1 MDNTKAS
8 MILLPLACLPGQS
21 GSSNSL
27 SFATMQVYGLCLRQV
42 TSFQAPDNV
51 DNPIVIIGDG
61 QEVFYRRP
69 RANSTPKG
77 ARIFPVR
84 SCSARDLVN
93 RRRHLEGCRNA
104 STTR

>member
-1 MDNTKAS
+1 MDTTKAS

-27 SFATMQVYGLCLRQV
+27 SFATMQVYVCVYGKI

-61 QEVFYRRP
+61 QEVSFMVAP
-69 RANSTPKG
+69 G
-77 ARIFPVR
+77 Q
-84 SCSARDLVN
+84 
-93 RRRHLEGCRNA
+93 
-104 STTR
+104 